1 MPGPLAGLKVLD
13 FTTLLPG
20 PFATM
25 VLSDLG
31 ADVLRIVSASR
42 PDLVGFLPPF
52 LPGNDVSAA
61 LAYLGRGKRCLSL
74 NITLPQAAEIV
85 HRLISQYDI
94 ILEQFRPGVMARYGL
109 DYESLRAVNPAI
121 VYCSLT
127 GYGQTGP
134 MKSKAGHDL
143 NYLARSGCLSYS
155 GRVEGGPSLFG
166 IQISDLAGGS
176 MNAVI
181 GILASV
187 VRRDRTGRGQYVD
200 VSMTDG
206 IMALNAMTGAGFLVD
221 GREPRRE
228 GEVLNG
234 GTLYDL
240 YETADGRHLSI
251 GSVEPQFYMRLCRAI
266 GREDL
271 ADSGIAPLDLAPVKD
286 QFRQIIRSKTLVEW
300 QEVFS
305 PLDACVEP
313 VFTLAEAFSDPHAV
327 EREMVVEVDAP
338 DGGKVRQIA
347 SPVKFSETRQEYRS
361 AGSMDVSGTPGILSE
376 VGFTEDEINN
386 FQESGVLS

>member
-1 MPGPLAGLKVLD
+1 MAGPLAGLKVLD

-25 VLSDLG
+25 MLSDLG
-31 ADVLRIVSASR
+31 ADVLRVVSASR

-74 NITLPQAAEIV
+74 NITMPQAAEIV
-85 HRLISQYDI
+85 RRLISQYDI
-94 ILEQFRPGVMARYGL
+94 IIEQFRPGVMARYGL
-109 DYESLRAVNPAI
+109 DYESLRSVNPSI

-134 MKSKAGHDL
+134 MKDKAGHDI
-143 NYLARSGCLSYS
+143 NYLARSGGLSYS

-166 IQISDLAGGS
+166 IQIADLAGGS

-206 IMALNAMTGAGFLVD
+206 VMALNAMTGAGFLVD
-221 GREPRRE
+221 GQDPRRE

-234 GTLYDL
+234 GTLYDF

-251 GSVEPQFYMRLCRAI
+251 GSVEPQFFMRLCRAI
-266 GREDL
+266 GRDDL
-271 ADSGIAPLDLAPVKD
+271 ADEGIAPLDLAPVKE
-286 QFRQIIRSKTLVEW
+286 QFRQIIRTKTLAEW
-300 QEVFS
+300 REIFS

-313 VFTLAEAFSDPHAV
+313 VFTLAEAFADPHAV
-327 EREMVVEVDAP
+327 ERGMVVEVDAP
-338 DGGKVRQIA
+338 QGGKVRQIA
-347 SPVKFSETRQEYRS
+347 SPLKFSETHQEYGSTGS
-361 AGSMDVSGTPGILSE
+361 ADASGTPRILAE
-376 VGFTEDEINN
+376 IGFTEDEIIKY
-386 FQESGVLS
+386 QESGVLS